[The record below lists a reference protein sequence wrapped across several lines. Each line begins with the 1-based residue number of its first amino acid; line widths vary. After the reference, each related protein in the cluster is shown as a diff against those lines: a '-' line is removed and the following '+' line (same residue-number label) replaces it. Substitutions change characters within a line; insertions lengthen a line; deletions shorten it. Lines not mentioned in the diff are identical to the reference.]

1 MRKNL
6 KFVLAAASL
15 LAALGLASCS
25 NNDDGDSKTAT
36 TTSVTTK
43 TVKTQTFKIGN
54 DEYSYT
60 TTDGKA
66 DTKKGVTVSDD
77 GSITITKDDGSSV
90 RVSKDGKTL
99 TYTDKDGKTYTGT
112 VSADS
117 SAPTTLTG
125 EGGATVTAT
134 SETKTS
140 ETKTETNTA
149 LSGNKYYNSII
160 KYENA
165 DKYSADVNVLTFADS
180 KSEVTMSQVKSK
192 VKTGTIKENN
202 ELHTRSA
209 TYLVS
214 GSKLTLKTDEGDLD
228 FTISSDGKTI
238 SDSEK
243 GEWTLFSGDVY
254 AMTYAIPGKNP
265 EATVIILGSD
275 GKGSNISYRYEKGQ
289 QESKKYDFTHT
300 ISGKTAT
307 FTVPGLGEQSGT
319 FSEDNK
325 ELKMTI
331 KGNELTYK
339 KL

>member
-25 NNDDGDSKTAT
+25 NNDDSDSKTAT

-77 GSITITKDDGSSV
+77 GSITITKDDSSSV
-90 RVSKDGKTL
+90 KVSKDGKTL

-112 VSADS
+112 LSADS
-117 SAPTTLTG
+117 SSPTTLTG

-134 SETKTS
+134 SET
-140 ETKTETNTA
+140 ETKTA

-160 KYENA
+160 KYENTE
-165 DKYSADVNVLTFADS
+165 KYSADINVLTFADS

-214 GSKLTLKTDEGDLD
+214 DSKLTLKTDEGDLD

-238 SDSEK
+238 SDSENGK
-243 GEWTLFSGDVY
+243 WTLFSGDVY

-265 EATVIILGSD
+265 EAAVIILGSD
-275 GKGSNISYRYEKGQ
+275 GKGSNISYRYENGQ
-289 QESKKYDFTHT
+289 QESKKYDFTYT

-319 FSEDNK
+319 FSENNK